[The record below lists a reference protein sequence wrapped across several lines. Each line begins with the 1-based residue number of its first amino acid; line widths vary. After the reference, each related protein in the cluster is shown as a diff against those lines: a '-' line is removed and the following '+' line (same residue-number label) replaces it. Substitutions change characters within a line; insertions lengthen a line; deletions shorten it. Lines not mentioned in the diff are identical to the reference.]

1 MKSFRYSRWDG
12 TRKEFS
18 LDTKSA
24 LDALSELMMEGLSAQ
39 EALEWM
45 QRMGFELAGLNMRVM
60 GLDELMHDLRETL
73 RGLYNQYSL
82 DEALP
87 EMEARFEEILN
98 REQQTLQ
105 DRVS

>member
-45 QRMGFELAGLNMRVM
+45 DHTFNVTYPQQGMLFAVGNQAKRPQVWQLLGVLRVDDPPQ
-60 GLDELMHDLRETL
+60 G
-73 RGLYNQYSL
+73 
-82 DEALP
+82 ALP
-87 EMEARFEEILN
+87 L
-98 REQQTLQ
+98 
-105 DRVS
+105 